1 MSDNTNDSTTK
12 KTLPKIDFS
21 TFINSIAASALVN
34 LGLMQ
39 DSDGESG
46 KNLSLAKQT
55 IDILGIIEEKTKNNL
70 TDDEKNLLINLLHDL
85 RLAYVKAG
93 EDS

>member
-1 MSDNTNDSTTK
+1 MSDNNK
-12 KTLPKIDFS
+12 KEALPKIDFS
-21 TFINSIAASALVN
+21 TFINSLVASALVN
-34 LGLMQ
+34 LGIMQ
-39 DSDGESG
+39 DTAGESG

-70 TDDEKNLLINLLHDL
+70 TDDENNLLINLLHDL

-93 EDS
+93 KDS

>member
-1 MSDNTNDSTTK
+1 MSDNNTK
-12 KTLPKIDFS
+12 ETLPKIDFS
-21 TFINSIAASALVN
+21 TFINSLAASALVN
-34 LGLMQ
+34 LGMMH
-39 DSDGESG
+39 DPAGESR

-55 IDILGIIEEKTKNNL
+55 IDILGVMEEKTKNNL

-93 EDS
+93 KEDSY